1 MQGHNRVCKR
11 IFYIHGVELDL
22 ADDATTTDDQNT

>member
-1 MQGHNRVCKR
+1 VRYMRGHNRVCKW

-22 ADDATTTDDQNT
+22 ADDATDGDD